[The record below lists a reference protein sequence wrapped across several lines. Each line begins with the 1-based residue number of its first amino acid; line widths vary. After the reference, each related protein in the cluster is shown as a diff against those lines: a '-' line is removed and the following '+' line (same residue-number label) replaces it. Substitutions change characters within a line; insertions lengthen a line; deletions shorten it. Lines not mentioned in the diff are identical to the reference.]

1 MTAAYLLVS
10 FSMKKVQHF
19 CFASRAAT
27 NLTQS
32 THVLTVVTRTLP
44 SFISMLQLATA
55 PATLA
60 CCVDLSA
67 LIRHCQVYGTLS
79 GDLAST
85 VHSWR
90 RPNQLPCAGASP
102 HGCGILASIR
112 CSCCRSVP

>member
-1 MTAAYLLVS
+1 MLSVA
-10 FSMKKVQHF
+10 
-19 CFASRAAT
+19 
-27 NLTQS
+27 
-32 THVLTVVTRTLP
+32 TRTLQ

-67 LIRHCQVYGTLS
+67 LIKRCQVYGTLS

-90 RPNQLPCAGASP
+90 IPSQLPCAGASL

-112 CSCCRSVP
+112 CSYYRSVP

>member
-10 FSMKKVQHF
+10 FSMKTVQHF

-27 NLTQS
+27 NLTPA

-44 SFISMLQLATA
+44 NFIAVLQLATV

-67 LIRHCQVYGTLS
+67 LIRRCQVYGTLAR
-79 GDLAST
+79 DLAST

-90 RPNQLPCAGASP
+90 RPSQLPCAGASP
-102 HGCGILASIR
+102 RGCGILASIR
-112 CSCCRSVP
+112 CSCCQSVP